1 MFDGE
6 KFEIYGYVINNVPKY
21 AMEAFVFNNEYLVAR
36 YINEEFWFWGT
47 YPTNK
52 EAVEASIEIG
62 GIIFK
67 YE

>member
-52 EAVEASIEIG
+52 KAVEASIEIG